1 MGSSSMAAAMSL
13 QQGRAFFGSTRPFAT
28 APKKAVTAHAAP
40 VQAAIV
46 ASAAAGLGVAWQRA
60 GVVTCRTDS
69 LLQLQCARL
78 DAPRG
83 RRAGWAG

>member
-1 MGSSSMAAAMSL
+1 MSL

-28 APKKAVTAHAAP
+28 APKKAVAAHAAP

-60 GVVTCRTDS
+60 GVV
-69 LLQLQCARL
+69 AA
-78 DAPRG
+78 APIRSCNYNALG
-83 RRAGWAG
+83 